1 MSPPS
6 TLGKAKVVAAAKTV
20 ALIPGSNR
28 GIGFETARQLGHANR
43 YPADFT
49 GKLQREG
56 IDGFKDCGA
65 MSTKTKASVTKGAR
79 TRQKIVETGAVLFN
93 QKGFTGCSMGDIVA
107 ASGLEKGTLYGHF
120 STKEELALLAF
131 DYAWKDTSDKRLRN
145 LETVSNAVDK
155 LRLHIDNYVNTPS
168 FPGGCPLLNFAVDA
182 DDGNLALRT
191 RVRKA
196 LKGWEDLLAKLV
208 EDGQSAGEINPEIDP
223 HSVANLLISM
233 LEGAT
238 VVARINKRSAA
249 LADAQ
254 RHLSLYLET
263 AVKLRTDS
271 RDGNQL
277 TPTE

>member
-1 MSPPS
+1 M
-6 TLGKAKVVAAAKTV
+6 T
-20 ALIPGSNR
+20 
-28 GIGFETARQLGHANR
+28 
-43 YPADFT
+43 
-49 GKLQREG
+49 
-56 IDGFKDCGA
+56 
-65 MSTKTKASVTKGAR
+65 TKTKASVTKGER
-79 TRQKIVETGAVLFN
+79 TRQKIVETAAVLFN

-145 LETVSNAVDK
+145 VETVSNAVEK

-196 LKGWEDLLAKLV
+196 LKGWEDFLAKIV
-208 EDGQSAGEINPEIDP
+208 EDGQSAGEINPEIEP
-223 HSVANLLISM
+223 HSVANLLISI

-238 VVARINKRSAA
+238 VVGRINKRSAA

-263 AVKLRTDS
+263 AVRLRPDS
-271 RDGNQL
+271 QDGKIAGRAHFASQRGSAGGATHL
-277 TPTE
+277 RSEGLMIELRKKVKDEKRVRSLPRLPR

>member
-1 MSPPS
+1 M
-6 TLGKAKVVAAAKTV
+6 T
-20 ALIPGSNR
+20 
-28 GIGFETARQLGHANR
+28 
-43 YPADFT
+43 
-49 GKLQREG
+49 
-56 IDGFKDCGA
+56 
-65 MSTKTKASVTKGAR
+65 TKTKASVTKGER
-79 TRQKIVETGAVLFN
+79 TRQKILETAAVLFN

-145 LETVSNAVDK
+145 VETVSSAVDK

-182 DDGNLALRT
+182 DDGNPALRT

-196 LKGWEDLLAKLV
+196 LKGWEDFLAKIV
-208 EDGQSAGEINPEIDP
+208 GDGQSAGEINPEIDP
-223 HSVANLLISM
+223 HSVANLLISI

-238 VVARINKRSAA
+238 VVGRINKRSAA

-263 AVKLRTDS
+263 AVRLRTDS
-271 RDGNQL
+271 RDGNIAL
-277 TPTE
+277 

>member
-1 MSPPS
+1 M
-6 TLGKAKVVAAAKTV
+6 TTKTTV
-20 ALIPGSNR
+20 A
-28 GIGFETARQLGHANR
+28 
-43 YPADFT
+43 
-49 GKLQREG
+49 
-56 IDGFKDCGA
+56 
-65 MSTKTKASVTKGAR
+65 VTKGER
-79 TRQKIVETGAVLFN
+79 SRQKIVETAAVLFN

-131 DYAWKDTSDKRLRN
+131 DYAWKDTSEKRLRN
-145 LETVSNAVDK
+145 LDTVSDAVDK
-155 LRLHIDNYVNTPS
+155 LKLHIINYVNTPS

-196 LKGWEDLLAKLV
+196 LQGWEDFLAKIV
-208 EDGQSAGEINPEIDP
+208 EDGQTAGEINPEIGP
-223 HSVANLLISM
+223 HSVANLMISI

-249 LADAQ
+249 LDDAQ

-263 AVKLRTDS
+263 AVRLKAGS
-271 RDGNQL
+271 
-277 TPTE
+277 